1 MSGGQPGEWAR
12 PITIGIIGGAVLFAL
27 GIRKDAHARIGPA
40 MGLGPAVEL
49 HVPHV
54 AAAPTIDGE
63 LDEAEWLRAP
73 ARTGVFLGVGGTAA
87 RPFSDARLLWDH
99 ERLYL
104 VLYAADEDIRVAK
117 AAADGPLWT
126 GDAFG
131 LVFVKSDGTKYVIDV
146 GPSGV
151 ITDGKSVPAAPAA
164 SEKID
169 YAWQSGAKV
178 ATDIDGTLD
187 DPRDRDEEWVVEMSV
202 PLASL
207 GMQGLGGERIG
218 FGVRRCDTVD
228 QKRVCG
234 SFGQPAIRAVLVLD

>member
-1 MSGGQPGEWAR
+1 MSEGPLGEWAR
-12 PITIGIIGGAVLFAL
+12 PVTIGIVGGAVLFAL
-27 GIRKDAHARIGPA
+27 GIRKEAHARTDRQA
-40 MGLGPAVEL
+40 LGLGPEIEL

-54 AAAPTIDGE
+54 SIAPTIDGE
-63 LDEAEWLRAP
+63 LDEAAWLRAP
-73 ARTGVFLGVGGTAA
+73 ARTGVFIGADGAAA

-99 ERLYL
+99 KRLYL
-104 VLYAADEDIRVAK
+104 ALYAADEDIRVAK

-131 LVFVKSDGTKYVIDV
+131 IVLVKADGTRYVIDV

-151 ITDGKSVPAAPAA
+151 VTDGKSAPGVTN
-164 SEKID
+164 EID
-169 YAWQSGAKV
+169 YAWQSGAQV

-187 DPRDRDEEWVVEMSV
+187 DPRDRDEEWVIEMSI

-207 GMQGLGGERIG
+207 GMEGLSGERIG

-228 QKRVCG
+228 KKRVCG
-234 SFGQPAIRAVLVLD
+234 SFGQPTTRSVLVFE